1 MSQTLLKA
9 FAIFVW
15 PLIFS
20 ALLFVLE
27 PRLHLVKAFGM
38 LNYVL
43 ISLPG
48 CLAIMSQKIFE
59 RTGAIFLTLLYLV
72 IMYVLIFMSSSM
84 ALHHFF

>member
-1 MSQTLLKA
+1 
-9 FAIFVW
+9 
-15 PLIFS
+15 
-20 ALLFVLE
+20 
-27 PRLHLVKAFGM
+27 M